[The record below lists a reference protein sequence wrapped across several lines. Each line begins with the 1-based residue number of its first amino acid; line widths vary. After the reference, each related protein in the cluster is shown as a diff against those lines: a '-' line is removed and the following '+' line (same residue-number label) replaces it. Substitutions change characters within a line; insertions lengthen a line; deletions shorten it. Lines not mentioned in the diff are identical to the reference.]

1 MAALAQGGG
10 APASQREAAIALL
23 RQEERRLDLLHQQR
37 AAASEQCDDA
47 AALHEDGAG
56 GGNGSDLLFLDLY
69 MRPARSIMLSVPP
82 DLRRAIAGRTAET
95 VTFAVRQGGVSKA
108 AATAAAE
115 RGGASEPRASA
126 AVMEVGGIAWA
137 ASVLLAQ
144 RIIERGQELRQVLLQ
159 AAADSNSGAGSGD
172 SSAQP
177 LRVLELGCG
186 AAVIPGAAASLALQ
200 PCGSQTEAT
209 SGVRVTATDLLPVVP
224 AAQATL
230 QANSAMLSSWGV
242 SASSS
247 VDCDPQQQPESEPE
261 RDDAP
266 LSSAINIEGYDW
278 TDAPPLPTPAERWDL
293 VIAADVM
300 YNDGIIPLL
309 VRTPPAS
316 C

>member
-1 MAALAQGGG
+1 MAALARGGG
-10 APASQREAAIALL
+10 APASEREAAIALL

-37 AAASEQCDDA
+37 AAASAQCDDA
-47 AALHEDGAG
+47 AALLEDGGGAG

-95 VTFAVRQGGVSKA
+95 VIFAVRQGGVPKA

-247 VDCDPQQQPESEPE
+247 VDCEPQQQPESEPE

-266 LSSAINIEGYDW
+266 LS
-278 TDAPPLPTPAERWDL
+278 
-293 VIAADVM
+293 
-300 YNDGIIPLL
+300 
-309 VRTPPAS
+309 
-316 C
+316 